1 MQISVEGFKN
11 INKAKLP
18 VALNNPPNSCSL
30 AKGGVKGLG
39 SEELIAAD
47 IRAQYQ
53 LCALCVGSR
62 A

>member
-11 INKAKLP
+11 INKTKLP

-47 IRAQYQ
+47 IRA
-53 LCALCVGSR
+53 
-62 A
+62 